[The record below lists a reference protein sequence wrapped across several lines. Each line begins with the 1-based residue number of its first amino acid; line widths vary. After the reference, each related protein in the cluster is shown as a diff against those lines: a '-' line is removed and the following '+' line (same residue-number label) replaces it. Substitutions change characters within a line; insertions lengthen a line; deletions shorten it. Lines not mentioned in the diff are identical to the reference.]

1 MNKTVFVHFG
11 TFTLA
16 LLMLLSLSLCLV
28 PSVAA
33 DSTDTYL
40 VDDAD
45 ILTDAE
51 EASLASRLK
60 EMSQRYAMDF
70 VIVTTDTLNGKSEQA
85 FADDYFDYHGY
96 GQGSRRSGVLLLCYI
111 NDYDQIVCIST
122 SGDAIDAIT
131 DRDIEYLLDCME
143 PYCANDNDA
152 QAFSVFLTKSAQIVD
167 DYYYVLEH
175 GEPYNKIWIL
185 VGIIAGVIVAA
196 IVTGS
201 MRAKLKSVRAQRFAG
216 NYIREGS
223 FDLTNARDTYLYS
236 TIQRVRRDTDSSR
249 GGSSTHRSSSGA
261 SHGGG
266 SRRM

>member
-1 MNKTVFVHFG
+1 MKKTAFARSLVLLTV
-11 TFTLA
+11 

-28 PSVAA
+28 LSVAA
-33 DSTDTYL
+33 DGADTYL

-51 EASLASRLK
+51 EASLATRLA
-60 EMSQRYAMDF
+60 EMSQQYAMDF
-70 VIVTTDTLNGKSEQA
+70 VIVTTDTLNGKSARA

-96 GQGSRRSGVLLLCYI
+96 GQGSRRSGVLLLRYI
-111 NDYDQIVCIST
+111 NDYDRSVYIST
-122 SGDAIDAIT
+122 RGDAIDAIT
-131 DRDIEYLLDCME
+131 DRDIDYLLDCME
-143 PYCANDNDA
+143 PYCANDNDG
-152 QAFSVFLTKSAQIVD
+152 QAFSVFLTRSAQIVD
-167 DYYYVLEH
+167 DYYYILEH

-201 MRAKLKSVRAQRFAG
+201 MRAKLKSVRARHFAG
-216 NYIREGS
+216 SYIREGS
-223 FDLTNARDTYLYS
+223 FDLTTARDTYLYS
-236 TIQRVRRDTDSSR
+236 TLHRVRRDTDSSR

-266 SRRM
+266 GRRM